1 MNKSGVIGTLE
12 YTIIA
17 VVTFIVM
24 QTLVVVMHE
33 FTHSTVAWLL
43 GHMRSPFEI
52 IWGNPLTLKG
62 WDEGVHYRELVRSG
76 HLVTE
81 ALIGGS
87 PLVVHTII
95 VTLAIVLMGK
105 GIPGNRWL
113 FHCLYWFVIANFME
127 LFAYIVLFSFSAY
140 GDTGHFTH
148 GLGVSPYVLFIVG
161 TTAIIFGL
169 YILFRKI
176 ISRMYALFARE
187 NRALEWSILIL
198 SAFFLFLWGSG
209 LRVAVNI
216 YPDPQWM
223 FGLLGLIAFGLAIIA
238 SNPGGEWMIGHKEMK

>member
-1 MNKSGVIGTLE
+1 MNKSDVMSALE

-17 VVTFIVM
+17 VVTFVVM

-43 GHMRSPFEI
+43 GHMRSPFDI

-76 HLVTE
+76 HLVAE
-81 ALIGGS
+81 ALIGVS

-95 VTLAIVLMGK
+95 VTLAFVLMGK
-105 GIPGNRWL
+105 GMPGNRWL

-127 LFAYIVLFSFSAY
+127 LVAYVVMFSFSAH

-148 GLGVSPYVLFIVG
+148 GLGVSPWVLFIVG
-161 TTAIIFGL
+161 TTAIVFGS

-176 ISRMYALFARE
+176 ISRMYALFARG
-187 NRALEWSILIL
+187 NQALEGSIVIM

-223 FGLLGLIAFGLAIIA
+223 FGLLGLIAFGLVIIA
-238 SNPGGEWMIGHKEMK
+238 TDPGRAWMIRHKEMK